1 MLKQLRKKCDKY
13 KLQLTHTDT
22 YLKYNINSTSVYI
35 LTHVAGRSESAKAWT
50 LLASFNLRLWNQ
62 RGSFLAINMDILLL
76 FNKVGPWNQ
85 RGSFLALNMDIL
97 LFLFNKVCPWNQ
109 RGSFLALNMYRRKIC
124 SALISEHSYL
134 IYKLQMCHIQT
145 KEFITMTRRAAI
157 SQQRLQLWRS
167 LC

>member
-1 MLKQLRKKCDKY
+1 MSLVEVNLRKHELC
-13 KLQLTHTDT
+13 LLLLTFAYGISGVLFLHSTLHSSS
-22 YLKYNINSTSVYI
+22 LKKIVGP
-35 LTHVAGRSESAKAWT
+35 L
-50 LLASFNLRLWNQ
+50 NQ
-62 RGSFLAINMDILLL
+62 RGSFFAVNMDT
-76 FNKVGPWNQ
+76 
-85 RGSFLALNMDIL
+85 L

>member
-1 MLKQLRKKCDKY
+1 MD
-13 KLQLTHTDT
+13 
-22 YLKYNINSTSVYI
+22 I
-35 LTHVAGRSESAKAWT
+35 L
-50 LLASFNLRLWNQ
+50 LLFNKIFPWNQ
-62 RGSFLAINMDILLL
+62 RGSFLALNMDTLLFLFNKVCSWNQRGSFLALNMDILLFL
-76 FNKVGPWNQ
+76 FNKVCSWNQ

-124 SALISEHSYL
+124 SALISDHSYL